1 MKRTLHICLLIAM
14 VLGVFPASRTYAA
27 DREHTLKVYNWADYI
42 DESLLDEFEEWYKE
56 QTGEEVEIIYQLF
69 DINEVMLAKLEK
81 GHEDFDVVC
90 PSEYII
96 DRMLANDM
104 LLPINRDFGTTP
116 DYTQLV
122 SPFFVEQLA
131 KFDQSGKRA
140 NDYAV
145 GYMWGTTGILYNPKY
160 ITDEEAN
167 SWGIIWDERL
177 ESKVLMKDAYRDIY
191 GCMIMYARYQE
202 ILDGKVTRQ
211 QLMND
216 TSDEAIAAVEELLK
230 SAKQNIAGWEV
241 DFGKEMMTKE
251 KAYINVSWS
260 GDAVWAIEEAAAI
273 GMELRY
279 HVPREGSNVWF
290 DGWVIPKYA
299 VNTKAASYF
308 INFMCM
314 PENALRNMDEIGYV
328 SVVASPDI
336 LEAKTD
342 STLETYSDLTYFFG
356 EGADSVPVDNI
367 QYPDRAVI
375 ERAALMRDCG
385 NRTKSMIEMW
395 SRVKGDSLAPWVYIV
410 IGITFG
416 GGLIWYV
423 YRKILL
429 LYILYRNTKERKR
442 RRAKYQ
448 KSRKKAN
455 GKG

>member
-1 MKRTLHICLLIAM
+1 MKRILHISLLIGM
-14 VLGVFPASRTYAA
+14 LLGVLPTNHVWAA

-42 DESLLDEFEEWYKE
+42 DESLLDEFEVWYKE

-81 GHEDFDVVC
+81 GHEDFYVVC

-104 LLPINRDFGTTP
+104 LLPIPRDFGDTP
-116 DYTQLV
+116 DYISLV

-131 KFDQSGKRA
+131 KFDQPDKRA

-145 GYMWGTTGILYNPKY
+145 GYMWGTTGLLYNPEFV
-160 ITDEEAN
+160 TDEEAD
-167 SWGIIWDERL
+167 SWGIIWDERFN
-177 ESKVLMKDAYRDIY
+177 SKVLMKDAYRDIY
-191 GCMIMYARYQE
+191 GCMLMFARYQE
-202 ILDGKVTRQ
+202 VLDGKVTRQ
-211 QLMND
+211 ELMND
-216 TSDEAIAAVEELLK
+216 TSDEAIDTVEVLLK

-241 DFGKEMMTKE
+241 DFGKEMMTKK

-299 VNTKAASYF
+299 VNTKAAAYF

-314 PENALRNMDEIGYV
+314 PENAMRNMDEIGYV
-328 SVVASPDI
+328 SVVASPEI
-336 LEAKTD
+336 LEAKID
-342 STLETYSDLTYFFG
+342 STLEEYSDLTYFFG
-356 EGADSVPVDNI
+356 EGADSVHIDNI

-395 SRVKGDSLAPWVYIV
+395 SRVKGDSLDAWVYIV
-410 IGITFG
+410 IGLTFG
-416 GGLIWYV
+416 GGIVWYIYNKV
-423 YRKILL
+423 QEHKRNARYRK
-429 LYILYRNTKERKR
+429 NKKKNSKSKR
-442 RRAKYQ
+442 
-448 KSRKKAN
+448 
-455 GKG
+455 

>member
-1 MKRTLHICLLIAM
+1 MKRILHISLLIGM
-14 VLGVFPASRTYAA
+14 LLGVLPASPVLAA

-42 DESLLDEFEEWYKE
+42 DESLLDEFEIWYKE

-104 LLPINRDFGTTP
+104 LLPIPRDFGDTP
-116 DYTQLV
+116 DYISLV

-131 KFDQSGKRA
+131 KFDQPDKRA

-145 GYMWGTTGILYNPKY
+145 GYMWGTTGLLYNPEFV
-160 ITDEEAN
+160 TDEEAD
-167 SWGIIWDERL
+167 SWGIIWDERFN
-177 ESKVLMKDAYRDIY
+177 SKVLMKDAYRDIY
-191 GCMIMYARYQE
+191 GCMLMYARYQE
-202 ILDGKVTRQ
+202 VLDGKVTRQ
-211 QLMND
+211 ELMND
-216 TSDEAIAAVEELLK
+216 TSDEAIDTVEVLLK

-241 DFGKEMMTKE
+241 DFGKEMMTKK

-299 VNTKAASYF
+299 VNTKAAAYF

-328 SVVASPDI
+328 SVVASPEI
-336 LEAKTD
+336 LEAKID
-342 STLETYSDLTYFFG
+342 STLEEYSDLTYFFG
-356 EGADSVPVDNI
+356 EGADSVLVDNI

-395 SRVKGDSLAPWVYIV
+395 SRVKGDSLDAWVYIV

-416 GGLIWYV
+416 GGIVWYIYNKV
-423 YRKILL
+423 QEHK
-429 LYILYRNTKERKR
+429 RNARYKKNKKKNSKCKR
-442 RRAKYQ
+442 
-448 KSRKKAN
+448 
-455 GKG
+455 

>member
-1 MKRTLHICLLIAM
+1 MRQYLRNVLNFGLLMILLFGNLH
-14 VLGVFPASRTYAA
+14 VASLYAA

-42 DESLLDEFEEWYKE
+42 DESLLDEFVVWYKE

-104 LLPINRDFGTTP
+104 LLPINRDFGSTP
-116 DYTQLV
+116 DYISLV
-122 SPFFVEQLA
+122 SPFVVDQFTQL
-131 KFDQSGKRA
+131 DHPGKRA

-145 GYMWGTTGILYNPKY
+145 GYMWGTTGLLYNPKF
-160 ITDEEAN
+160 ITDEEAD
-167 SWGIIWDERL
+167 SWGIIWDERF
-177 ESKVLMKDAYRDIY
+177 ESKILMKDAYRDIF
-191 GCMIMYARYQE
+191 GPMLMYARYQD

-216 TSDEAIAAVEELLK
+216 SSDEAIATVENLLK
-230 SAKQNIAGWEV
+230 SAKRNIAGWEV

-273 GMELRY
+273 GMTLKY

-299 VNTKAASYF
+299 VNTKAAAYF

-328 SVVASPDI
+328 SVVASPEI
-336 LEAKTD
+336 LEAKID
-342 STLETYSDLTYFFG
+342 STLDEYIDLTYFFG
-356 EGADSVPVDNI
+356 EGADSVPVNAI

-385 NRTKSMIEMW
+385 NRTKNMLEMW
-395 SRVKGDSLAPWVYIV
+395 SRVKGDSLDTWVYIV
-410 IGITFG
+410 IGVTFG
-416 GGLIWYV
+416 GGSVWWIY
-423 YRKILL
+423 
-429 LYILYRNTKERKR
+429 NTLKERKR
-442 RRAKYQ
+442 RAKY
-448 KSRKKAN
+448 KKNNKKNKRK
-455 GKG
+455 G

>member
-1 MKRTLHICLLIAM
+1 MLIAA
-14 VLGVFPASRTYAA
+14 LLCITTTTYAA

-42 DESLLDEFEEWYKE
+42 DESLLDEFVVWYKE

-116 DYTQLV
+116 DYTSLV

-131 KFDQSGKRA
+131 KFDQNGKQA
-140 NDYAV
+140 NNYAV
-145 GYMWGTTGILYNPKY
+145 GYMWGTTGILYNPKFV
-160 ITDEEAN
+160 TDEEAD
-167 SWGIIWDERL
+167 SWGIIWDERFN
-177 ESKVLMKDAYRDIY
+177 SKVLMKDAYRDIY
-191 GCMIMYARYQE
+191 GCMLMYGYYQD

-211 QLMND
+211 ELMNN
-216 TSDEAIAAVEELLK
+216 TSDEAIDTVEVLLK

-299 VNTKAASYF
+299 VNTKAAAYF

-328 SVVASPDI
+328 SVVASPEI
-336 LEAKTD
+336 LEAKID
-342 STLETYSDLTYFFG
+342 STLEEYSDLTYFFG
-356 EGADSVPVDNI
+356 EGADSVLVDNI

-395 SRVKGDSLAPWVYIV
+395 SRVKGDSLDAWVYIV

-416 GGLIWYV
+416 GGIVWYIYNKV
-423 YRKILL
+423 QEHK
-429 LYILYRNTKERKR
+429 RNARYKKNKKKNNKSKR
-442 RRAKYQ
+442 
-448 KSRKKAN
+448 
-455 GKG
+455 

>member
-1 MKRTLHICLLIAM
+1 MKRILHISLLIA
-14 VLGVFPASRTYAA
+14 VLLGMLPLRAHAA

-42 DESLLDEFEEWYKE
+42 DESLLDEFEVWYKE

-116 DYTQLV
+116 DYTRLV

-131 KFDQSGKRA
+131 KFDQDGKQA

-145 GYMWGTTGILYNPKY
+145 GYMWGTTGILYNPKFV
-160 ITDEEAN
+160 TDEEAD
-167 SWGIIWDERL
+167 SWGVIWDERFN
-177 ESKVLMKDAYRDIY
+177 SKVLMKDAYRDIY

-216 TSDEAIAAVEELLK
+216 TSDEAIDTVEVLLK

-299 VNTKAASYF
+299 VNTKAAAYF

-328 SVVASPDI
+328 SVVASPEI
-336 LEAKTD
+336 LEAKID
-342 STLETYSDLTYFFG
+342 STLEEYSDLTYFFG

-395 SRVKGDSLAPWVYIV
+395 SRVKGDSLDAWVYIV

-416 GGLIWYV
+416 GGGVWYIYNKV
-423 YRKILL
+423 Q
-429 LYILYRNTKERKR
+429 ERKR
-442 RRAKYQ
+442 RAKYRRYKK
-448 KSRKKAN
+448 KSKR
-455 GKG
+455 

>member
-1 MKRTLHICLLIAM
+1 MRRLLHISILLAALFCITT
-14 VLGVFPASRTYAA
+14 TYAA

-42 DESLLDEFEEWYKE
+42 DESLLEEFEKWYKE

-104 LLPINRDFGTTP
+104 LLPINRDFGNTP
-116 DYTQLV
+116 DYISLV
-122 SPFFVEQLA
+122 SPFFVEQMA
-131 KFDQSGKRA
+131 KFDQAGKRA

-145 GYMWGTTGILYNPKY
+145 GYMWGTTGLLYNPEFV
-160 ITDEEAN
+160 TDEEAD
-167 SWGIIWDERL
+167 SWGIIWDERFN
-177 ESKVLMKDAYRDIY
+177 SKILMKDAYRDIY
-191 GCMIMYARYQE
+191 GCMLMYARYQE
-202 ILDGKVTRQ
+202 VLDGLVTRQ
-211 QLMND
+211 ELMND
-216 TSDEAIAAVEELLK
+216 TSDEAIDTVETLLK

-241 DFGKEMMTKE
+241 DFGKEMMTKK

-273 GMELRY
+273 GMELKY

-299 VNTKAASYF
+299 VNTKAAAYF

-328 SVVASPDI
+328 SVVASPEI
-336 LEAKTD
+336 LEAKMD
-342 STLETYSDLTYFFG
+342 STLEEYVDLTYFFG

-385 NRTKSMIEMW
+385 NRTKNMIEMW
-395 SRVKGDSLAPWVYIV
+395 SRVKGDSLDAWVYIV

-416 GGLIWYV
+416 GGAVWYV
-423 YRKILL
+423 YNKVQEHKRKARYKKSKKI
-429 LYILYRNTKERKR
+429 KRKR
-442 RRAKYQ
+442 
-448 KSRKKAN
+448 
-455 GKG
+455 

>member
-1 MKRTLHICLLIAM
+1 ML
-14 VLGVFPASRTYAA
+14 LGVLPTNHVWAA

-42 DESLLDEFEEWYKE
+42 DESLLDEFEVWYKE

-104 LLPINRDFGTTP
+104 LLPISRDFGNTP
-116 DYTQLV
+116 DYISLV

-131 KFDQSGKRA
+131 KFDQPDKRA

-145 GYMWGTTGILYNPKY
+145 GYMWGTTGLLYNPEFV
-160 ITDEEAN
+160 TDEEAD
-167 SWGIIWDERL
+167 SWGIIWDERFN
-177 ESKVLMKDAYRDIY
+177 SKVLMKDAYRDIY
-191 GCMIMYARYQE
+191 GCMLMFARYQE
-202 ILDGKVTRQ
+202 VLDGKVTRQ
-211 QLMND
+211 ELMND
-216 TSDEAIAAVEELLK
+216 TSDEAIDTVEVLLK

-241 DFGKEMMTKE
+241 DFGKEMMTKK

-299 VNTKAASYF
+299 VNTKAAAYF

-314 PENALRNMDEIGYV
+314 PENAMRNMDEIGYV
-328 SVVASPDI
+328 SVVASPEI
-336 LEAKTD
+336 LEAKID
-342 STLETYSDLTYFFG
+342 STLEEYSDLTYFFG
-356 EGADSVPVDNI
+356 EGADSVHIDNI

-395 SRVKGDSLAPWVYIV
+395 SRVKGDSLDAWVYIV
-410 IGITFG
+410 IGLTFG
-416 GGLIWYV
+416 GGIVWYIYNKV
-423 YRKILL
+423 QEHKRNARYRK
-429 LYILYRNTKERKR
+429 NKKKNSKSKR
-442 RRAKYQ
+442 
-448 KSRKKAN
+448 
-455 GKG
+455 

>member
-1 MKRTLHICLLIAM
+1 MKRILNIGMLLA
-14 VLGVFPASRTYAA
+14 VLIGLTPTNDAKAA

-160 ITDEEAN
+160 ITDEEVD

-202 ILDGKVTRQ
+202 LLDGKVTRQ

-230 SAKQNIAGWEV
+230 SAKRNIAGWEV

-260 GDAVWAIEEAAAI
+260 GDAVWAIEEADAI
-273 GMELRY
+273 DMELRY

-299 VNTKAASYF
+299 VNTKAAAYF

-328 SVVASPDI
+328 SVVASAEI
-336 LEAKTD
+336 LEAKID
-342 STLETYSDLTYFFG
+342 STLGYYSDLTYFFG

-395 SRVKGDSLAPWVYIV
+395 SRVKGDNLDAWVYIV

-416 GGLIWYV
+416 GGGIWYI
-423 YRKILL
+423 YSKIE
-429 LYILYRNTKERKR
+429 ERKR
-442 RRAKYQ
+442 RAKYR
-448 KSRKKAN
+448 KNKKA
-455 GKG
+455 KR

>member
-1 MKRTLHICLLIAM
+1 MKRILHISLLIGM
-14 VLGVFPASRTYAA
+14 LLGVLPTNHVWAA

-42 DESLLDEFEEWYKE
+42 DESLLDEFEVWYKE

-104 LLPINRDFGTTP
+104 LLPIPRDFGDTP
-116 DYTQLV
+116 DYISLV

-131 KFDQSGKRA
+131 KFDQPDKRA

-145 GYMWGTTGILYNPKY
+145 GYMWGTTGLLYNPEFV
-160 ITDEEAN
+160 TDEEAD
-167 SWGIIWDERL
+167 SWGIIWDERFN
-177 ESKVLMKDAYRDIY
+177 SKVLMKDAYRDIY
-191 GCMIMYARYQE
+191 GCMLMYARYQE
-202 ILDGKVTRQ
+202 VLDGKVSRQ
-211 QLMND
+211 ELMND
-216 TSDEAIAAVEELLK
+216 TSDEAIDTVEVLLK
-230 SAKQNIAGWEV
+230 AAKQNIAGWEV
-241 DFGKEMMTKE
+241 DFGKEMMTKK

-299 VNTKAASYF
+299 VNTKAAAYF

-328 SVVASPDI
+328 SVVASPEI
-336 LEAKTD
+336 LAAKTD
-342 STLETYSDLTYFFG
+342 STLEEYVDLTYFFG
-356 EGADSVPVDNI
+356 EGADSVLVDNI

-395 SRVKGDSLAPWVYIV
+395 SRVKGDSLDAWVYIV

-416 GGLIWYV
+416 GGTVWYIYNKV
-423 YRKILL
+423 Q
-429 LYILYRNTKERKR
+429 ERKR
-442 RRAKYQ
+442 RAKY
-448 KSRKKAN
+448 KKYKKKAA
-455 GKG
+455 KAKR

>member
-1 MKRTLHICLLIAM
+1 MKRILHISLLIGM
-14 VLGVFPASRTYAA
+14 LLGVLPASPVLAA

-42 DESLLDEFEEWYKE
+42 DESLLDEFEVWYKE

-104 LLPINRDFGTTP
+104 LLPISRDFGNTP
-116 DYTQLV
+116 DYISLV

-131 KFDQSGKRA
+131 KFDQPDKRA

-145 GYMWGTTGILYNPKY
+145 GYMWGTTGLLYNPEFV
-160 ITDEEAN
+160 TDEEAD
-167 SWGIIWDERL
+167 SWGIIWDERFN
-177 ESKVLMKDAYRDIY
+177 SKVLMKDAYRDIY
-191 GCMIMYARYQE
+191 GCMLMFARYQE
-202 ILDGKVTRQ
+202 VLDGKVTRQ
-211 QLMND
+211 ELMND
-216 TSDEAIAAVEELLK
+216 TSDEAIDTVEVLLK

-241 DFGKEMMTKE
+241 DFGKEMMTKK

-299 VNTKAASYF
+299 VNTKAAAYF

-314 PENALRNMDEIGYV
+314 PENAMRNMDEIGYV
-328 SVVASPDI
+328 SVVASPEI
-336 LEAKTD
+336 LEAKID
-342 STLETYSDLTYFFG
+342 STLEEYSDLTYFFG
-356 EGADSVPVDNI
+356 EGADSVHIDNI

-395 SRVKGDSLAPWVYIV
+395 SRVKGDSLDAWVYIV
-410 IGITFG
+410 IGLTFG
-416 GGLIWYV
+416 GGIVWYIYNKV
-423 YRKILL
+423 QEHKRNARYRK
-429 LYILYRNTKERKR
+429 NKKKNSKSKR
-442 RRAKYQ
+442 
-448 KSRKKAN
+448 
-455 GKG
+455 

>member
-1 MKRTLHICLLIAM
+1 MKRFLYNCLLVAALWG
-14 VLGVFPASRTYAA
+14 VLPTSICHAA

-104 LLPINRDFGTTP
+104 LLPINRDFGSTP

-131 KFDQSGKRA
+131 KFDQSGKQA

-160 ITDEEAN
+160 ITDEEAD

-202 ILDGKVTRQ
+202 ILDGMVTRQ

-395 SRVKGDSLAPWVYIV
+395 SRVKGDSLDAWVYIV

-416 GGLIWYV
+416 GGFVWYIYNKV
-423 YRKILL
+423 QEY
-429 LYILYRNTKERKR
+429 KR
-442 RRAKYQ
+442 LAKYKKNK
-448 KSRKKAN
+448 KSTLRKK
-455 GKG
+455 

>member
-1 MKRTLHICLLIAM
+1 MKRFFPICMLMAAVM
-14 VLGVFPASRTYAA
+14 GMAPTGATYAA
-27 DREHTLKVYNWADYI
+27 DRAHTLKVYNWADYI
-42 DESLLDEFEEWYKE
+42 DESLLDEFEVWYEE
-56 QTGEEVEIIYQLF
+56 QTGEKVEIIYQLF

-104 LLPINRDFGTTP
+104 LLPISRDFGTTP

-131 KFDQSGKRA
+131 KFDQAGKRA
-140 NDYAV
+140 GDYAV

-160 ITDEEAN
+160 ITDEEAD

-202 ILDGKVTRQ
+202 LLDGTTTRQ

-216 TSDEAIAAVEELLK
+216 TSDEAIAAVEALLK
-230 SAKQNIAGWEV
+230 SAKRNIAGWEV

-260 GDAVWAIEEAAAI
+260 GDAVWAIEEADAI

-299 VNTKAASYF
+299 VNTKAAAYF

-314 PENALRNMDEIGYV
+314 PENAMRNMDEIGYV
-328 SVVASPDI
+328 SVIASEEI
-336 LEAKTD
+336 LEAKKD
-342 STLETYSDLTYFFG
+342 STLDYCSDLTYFFG

-385 NRTKSMIEMW
+385 GRTKSMIEMW
-395 SRVKGDSLAPWVYIV
+395 SRVKGDNLDSWVYFV

-416 GGLIWYV
+416 GGGVWYV
-423 YRKILL
+423 YNKVQEA
-429 LYILYRNTKERKR
+429 K
-442 RRAKYQ
+442 RRAKYRKNKKKTQ
-448 KSRKKAN
+448 RKK
-455 GKG
+455 

>member
-1 MKRTLHICLLIAM
+1 MRQYLRNVLNFGLLMILLFGNLH
-14 VLGVFPASRTYAA
+14 VASLYAA

-42 DESLLDEFEEWYKE
+42 DESLLDEFVVWYKE

-104 LLPINRDFGTTP
+104 LLPINRDFGSTP
-116 DYTQLV
+116 DYISLV
-122 SPFFVEQLA
+122 SPFVVDQFTQL
-131 KFDQSGKRA
+131 DHPGKRA

-145 GYMWGTTGILYNPKY
+145 GYMWGTTGLLYNPKF
-160 ITDEEAN
+160 ITDEEAD
-167 SWGIIWDERL
+167 SWGIIWDERF
-177 ESKVLMKDAYRDIY
+177 ESKILMKDAYRDIF
-191 GCMIMYARYQE
+191 GPMLMYARYQD

-216 TSDEAIAAVEELLK
+216 SSDEAIATVENLLK
-230 SAKQNIAGWEV
+230 SAKRNIAGWEV
-241 DFGKEMMTKE
+241 DFGQEMMTKE

-273 GMELRY
+273 GMTLKY
-279 HVPREGSNVWF
+279 HVPREGSNVWC

-299 VNTKAASYF
+299 VNTKAAAYF

-328 SVVASPDI
+328 SVVASPEI
-336 LEAKTD
+336 LEAKID
-342 STLETYSDLTYFFG
+342 STLDEYIDLTYFFG
-356 EGADSVPVDNI
+356 VGADSVPVNAI

-385 NRTKSMIEMW
+385 NRTKNMLEMW
-395 SRVKGDSLAPWVYIV
+395 SRVKGDSLDTWVYIV
-410 IGITFG
+410 IGVTFG
-416 GGLIWYV
+416 GGSVWWIY
-423 YRKILL
+423 
-429 LYILYRNTKERKR
+429 NTLKERKR
-442 RRAKYQ
+442 RAKY
-448 KSRKKAN
+448 KKNNKKNKRAR
-455 GKG
+455 

>member
-1 MKRTLHICLLIAM
+1 MKRILHTYLLIAA
-14 VLGVFPASRTYAA
+14 LFGITTTYAA

-42 DESLLDEFEEWYKE
+42 DESLLDEFEVWYKE

-104 LLPINRDFGTTP
+104 LLPIPRDFGSTP
-116 DYTQLV
+116 DYISLV
-122 SPFFVEQLA
+122 SPFVLEQFA
-131 KFDQSGKRA
+131 KLDQSGKRA

-145 GYMWGTTGILYNPKY
+145 GYMWGTTGILYNPEF
-160 ITDEEAN
+160 ITDEEAD
-167 SWGIIWDERL
+167 SWGIIWDDRL
-177 ESKVLMKDAYRDIY
+177 VSKVLMKDAYRDIY
-191 GCMIMYARYQE
+191 GCMLMYAHYQE
-202 ILDGKVTRQ
+202 LLDSTATRQ
-211 QLMND
+211 ELMND
-216 TSDEAIAAVEELLK
+216 TSDEAIATVEELLK

-241 DFGKEMMTKE
+241 DFGKEMMTKK

-279 HVPREGSNVWF
+279 HVPREGSNAWF

-328 SVVASPDI
+328 SVIASPEI
-336 LEAKTD
+336 LEAKKD
-342 STLETYSDLTYFFG
+342 STLEEYVDLTYFFG
-356 EGADSVPVDNI
+356 EGADSVLVDNI

-375 ERAALMRDCG
+375 ERTALMRDCAS
-385 NRTKSMIEMW
+385 RTKSMIEMW

-416 GGLIWYV
+416 GGSVWYV
-423 YRKILL
+423 YNKVQEA
-429 LYILYRNTKERKR
+429 K
-442 RRAKYQ
+442 RRAKY
-448 KSRKKAN
+448 RKYKKKN
-455 GKG
+455 QRKR

>member
-1 MKRTLHICLLIAM
+1 ML
-14 VLGVFPASRTYAA
+14 LGVLPTNHVWAA

-42 DESLLDEFEEWYKE
+42 DESLLDEFEVWYKE

-104 LLPINRDFGTTP
+104 LLPISRDFGNTP
-116 DYTQLV
+116 DYISLV

-131 KFDQSGKRA
+131 KFDQPDKRA

-145 GYMWGTTGILYNPKY
+145 GYMWGTTGLLYNPEFV
-160 ITDEEAN
+160 TDEEAD
-167 SWGIIWDERL
+167 SWGIIWDERFN
-177 ESKVLMKDAYRDIY
+177 SKVLMKDAYRDIY
-191 GCMIMYARYQE
+191 GCMLMFARYQDV
-202 ILDGKVTRQ
+202 LDGKVTRQ
-211 QLMND
+211 ELMND
-216 TSDEAIAAVEELLK
+216 TSDEAIDTVEVLLK

-241 DFGKEMMTKE
+241 DFGKEMMTKK

-299 VNTKAASYF
+299 VNTKAAAYF

-314 PENALRNMDEIGYV
+314 PENAMRNMDEIGYV
-328 SVVASPDI
+328 SVVASPEI
-336 LEAKTD
+336 LEAKID
-342 STLETYSDLTYFFG
+342 STLEEYSDLTYFFG
-356 EGADSVPVDNI
+356 EGADSVHIDNI

-395 SRVKGDSLAPWVYIV
+395 SRVKGDSLDAWVYIV
-410 IGITFG
+410 IGLTFG
-416 GGLIWYV
+416 GGIVWYIYNKV
-423 YRKILL
+423 QEHKRNVRYRK
-429 LYILYRNTKERKR
+429 NKKKNSKSKR
-442 RRAKYQ
+442 
-448 KSRKKAN
+448 
-455 GKG
+455 

>member
-1 MKRTLHICLLIAM
+1 MKRILHISLLIAA
-14 VLGVFPASRTYAA
+14 LLCITTTTYAA
-27 DREHTLKVYNWADYI
+27 DRAHTLKVYNWADYI
-42 DESLLDEFEEWYKE
+42 DESLLDEFVIWYKE

-116 DYTQLV
+116 DYTSLV

-131 KFDQSGKRA
+131 KFDQDGKQA

-145 GYMWGTTGILYNPKY
+145 GYMWGTTGILYNPKFV
-160 ITDEEAN
+160 TDEEAD
-167 SWGIIWDERL
+167 SWGIIWDERFN
-177 ESKVLMKDAYRDIY
+177 SKVLMKDAYRDIY
-191 GCMIMYARYQE
+191 GCMLMYGYYQD

-211 QLMND
+211 ELMNN
-216 TSDEAIAAVEELLK
+216 TSDEAIDTVEVLLK

-299 VNTKAASYF
+299 VNTKAAAYF

-328 SVVASPDI
+328 SVVASPEI
-336 LEAKTD
+336 LEAKID
-342 STLETYSDLTYFFG
+342 STLEEYSDLTYFFG
-356 EGADSVPVDNI
+356 EGADSVLVDNI

-395 SRVKGDSLAPWVYIV
+395 SRVKGDSLDAWVYIV

-416 GGLIWYV
+416 GGIVWYIYNKV
-423 YRKILL
+423 QEHK
-429 LYILYRNTKERKR
+429 RNARYKKNKKKNSKSKR
-442 RRAKYQ
+442 
-448 KSRKKAN
+448 
-455 GKG
+455 

>member
-1 MKRTLHICLLIAM
+1 MKRLLNFALFLI
-14 VLGVFPASRTYAA
+14 VLLGMLPMNPLYAA

-42 DESLLDEFEEWYKE
+42 DEDLLDEFEEWYKE

-104 LLPINRDFGTTP
+104 LLPINRNFGDTP
-116 DYTQLV
+116 DYISLV
-122 SPFFVEQLA
+122 SPFFVEQIA
-131 KFDQSGKRA
+131 KFDQAGKRA

-145 GYMWGTTGILYNPKY
+145 GYMWGTTGLLYNPEFV
-160 ITDEEAN
+160 TDEEAD
-167 SWGIIWDERL
+167 SWSIIWDDRFA
-177 ESKVLMKDAYRDIY
+177 SKILMKDAYRDIY
-191 GCMIMYARYQE
+191 GCMLMYAHYQDV
-202 ILDGKVTRQ
+202 LDGKATRQ
-211 QLMND
+211 ELMNN
-216 TSDEAIAAVEELLK
+216 TSDEAIATVENLLK

-241 DFGKEMMTKE
+241 DFGKEMMTKK

-328 SVVASPDI
+328 SVIASPEI
-336 LEAKTD
+336 LEAKVD
-342 STLETYSDLTYFFG
+342 STLEEYSDLTYFFG
-356 EGADSVPVDNI
+356 EGADSVLVNNI

-395 SRVKGDSLAPWVYIV
+395 SRVKGDSLDAWVYIV

-416 GGLIWYV
+416 GGGFWWIYNKV
-423 YRKILL
+423 Q
-429 LYILYRNTKERKR
+429 ERKR
-442 RRAKYQ
+442 RAKYRRLKKNDQ
-448 KSRKKAN
+448 RKK
-455 GKG
+455 

>member
-1 MKRTLHICLLIAM
+1 M
-14 VLGVFPASRTYAA
+14 VAALFCTVGLFAA

-42 DESLLDEFEEWYKE
+42 DESLLDEFEVWYEE
-56 QTGEEVEIIYQLF
+56 QTGEKVEIIYQLF

-104 LLPINRDFGTTP
+104 LLPISRDFGTTP

-131 KFDQSGKRA
+131 KFDQAGKRA
-140 NDYAV
+140 GDYAV

-160 ITDEEAN
+160 ITDEEAD

-202 ILDGKVTRQ
+202 LLDGTTTRQ

-216 TSDEAIAAVEELLK
+216 TSDEAIAAVEALLK
-230 SAKQNIAGWEV
+230 SAKRNIAGWEV

-260 GDAVWAIEEAAAI
+260 GDAVWAIEEADAI

-299 VNTKAASYF
+299 VNTKAAAYF

-314 PENALRNMDEIGYV
+314 PENAMRNMDEIGYV
-328 SVVASPDI
+328 SVIASEEI
-336 LEAKTD
+336 LEAKKD
-342 STLETYSDLTYFFG
+342 STLDYCSDLTYFFG

-385 NRTKSMIEMW
+385 GRTKSMIEMW
-395 SRVKGDSLAPWVYIV
+395 SRVKGDNLDLWVYFV

-416 GGLIWYV
+416 GGGVWYV
-423 YRKILL
+423 YNKVQEA
-429 LYILYRNTKERKR
+429 K
-442 RRAKYQ
+442 RRAKYRKNKKKTQ
-448 KSRKKAN
+448 RKK
-455 GKG
+455 

>member
-1 MKRTLHICLLIAM
+1 MKRFFPICMLMAAVM
-14 VLGVFPASRTYAA
+14 GMAPTGATYAA

-42 DESLLDEFEEWYKE
+42 DESLLDEFEVWYEE

-104 LLPINRDFGTTP
+104 LLPISRDFGTTP

-131 KFDQSGKRA
+131 KFDQAGKRA
-140 NDYAV
+140 GDYAV

-160 ITDEEAN
+160 ITDEEAD

-202 ILDGKVTRQ
+202 LLDGTTTRQ

-216 TSDEAIAAVEELLK
+216 TSDEAIAAVEALLK
-230 SAKQNIAGWEV
+230 SAKRNIAGWEV

-260 GDAVWAIEEAAAI
+260 GDAVWAIEEADAI

-299 VNTKAASYF
+299 VNTKAAAYF

-314 PENALRNMDEIGYV
+314 PENAMRNMDEIGYV
-328 SVVASPDI
+328 SVIASEEI
-336 LEAKTD
+336 LEAKKD
-342 STLETYSDLTYFFG
+342 STLDYCSDLTYFFG

-367 QYPDRAVI
+367 QYPDRTVI

-385 NRTKSMIEMW
+385 GRTKSMIEMW
-395 SRVKGDSLAPWVYIV
+395 SRVKGDNLDSWVYFV

-416 GGLIWYV
+416 GGGVWYV
-423 YRKILL
+423 YNKVQEA
-429 LYILYRNTKERKR
+429 K
-442 RRAKYQ
+442 RRAKYRKNKKKTQ
-448 KSRKKAN
+448 RKK
-455 GKG
+455 

>member
-1 MKRTLHICLLIAM
+1 MKRILHISLLVAAL
-14 VLGVFPASRTYAA
+14 LGMLPLSVAHAA

-42 DESLLDEFEEWYKE
+42 DESLLEEFEKWYKE

-96 DRMLANDM
+96 DRMLANNM
-104 LLPINRDFGTTP
+104 LLPINRDFGNTP
-116 DYTQLV
+116 DYISLV
-122 SPFFVEQLA
+122 SPFFVEQMA
-131 KFDQSGKRA
+131 KFDQAGKRA

-145 GYMWGTTGILYNPKY
+145 GYMWGTTGLLYNPEFV
-160 ITDEEAN
+160 TDEEAD
-167 SWGIIWDERL
+167 SWGIIWDERFN
-177 ESKVLMKDAYRDIY
+177 SKILMKDAYRDIY
-191 GCMIMYARYQE
+191 GCMLMYAHYQDV
-202 ILDGKVTRQ
+202 LDGKATRQ
-211 QLMND
+211 ELMNN
-216 TSDEAIAAVEELLK
+216 TSDEAIATVENLLK
-230 SAKQNIAGWEV
+230 SAKHNIAGWEV
-241 DFGKEMMTKE
+241 DFGKEMMTKK

-260 GDAVWAIEEAAAI
+260 GDAVWAIEEAEAI

-328 SVVASPDI
+328 SVVASPEI
-336 LEAKTD
+336 LEAKVD
-342 STLETYSDLTYFFG
+342 STLEVYSDLTYFFG
-356 EGADSVPVDNI
+356 EGADSVLVDNI

-395 SRVKGDSLAPWVYIV
+395 SRVKGDSLDAWVYIV

-416 GGLIWYV
+416 GGLVWGIYNKV
-423 YRKILL
+423 Q
-429 LYILYRNTKERKR
+429 ERKR
-442 RRAKYQ
+442 RAKY
-448 KSRKKAN
+448 RKYKKKN
-455 GKG
+455 QRKNKR

>member
-1 MKRTLHICLLIAM
+1 MKRILHISLLIAA
-14 VLGVFPASRTYAA
+14 LLCITTTTYAA
-27 DREHTLKVYNWADYI
+27 DRAHTLKVYNWADYI
-42 DESLLDEFEEWYKE
+42 DESLLDEFVIWYKE

-116 DYTQLV
+116 DYTSLV

-131 KFDQSGKRA
+131 KFDQDGKQA

-145 GYMWGTTGILYNPKY
+145 GYMWGTTGILYNPKFV
-160 ITDEEAN
+160 TDEEAD
-167 SWGIIWDERL
+167 SWGIIWDERFN
-177 ESKVLMKDAYRDIY
+177 SKVLMKDAYRDIY
-191 GCMIMYARYQE
+191 GCMLMYGYYQD

-211 QLMND
+211 ELMNN
-216 TSDEAIAAVEELLK
+216 TSDEAIDTVEVLLK

-299 VNTKAASYF
+299 VNTKAAAYF

-328 SVVASPDI
+328 SVVASPEI
-336 LEAKTD
+336 LEAKID
-342 STLETYSDLTYFFG
+342 STLEEYSDLTYFFG
-356 EGADSVPVDNI
+356 EGADSVLVDNI

-395 SRVKGDSLAPWVYIV
+395 SRVKGDSLDAWVYIV

-416 GGLIWYV
+416 GGIVWYIYNKV
-423 YRKILL
+423 QEHK
-429 LYILYRNTKERKR
+429 RNARYKKNKKKNNKSKR
-442 RRAKYQ
+442 
-448 KSRKKAN
+448 
-455 GKG
+455 

>member
-1 MKRTLHICLLIAM
+1 MLIGM
-14 VLGVFPASRTYAA
+14 LLGVLPTNHVWAA

-42 DESLLDEFEEWYKE
+42 DESLLDEFEVWYKE

-104 LLPINRDFGTTP
+104 LLPISRDFGNTP
-116 DYTQLV
+116 DYISLV

-131 KFDQSGKRA
+131 KFDQPDKRA

-145 GYMWGTTGILYNPKY
+145 GYMWGTTGLLYNPEFV
-160 ITDEEAN
+160 TDEEAD
-167 SWGIIWDERL
+167 SWGIIWDERFN
-177 ESKVLMKDAYRDIY
+177 SKVLMKDAYRDIY
-191 GCMIMYARYQE
+191 GCMLMFARYQE
-202 ILDGKVTRQ
+202 VLDGKVTRQ
-211 QLMND
+211 ELMND
-216 TSDEAIAAVEELLK
+216 TSDEAIDTVEVLLK

-241 DFGKEMMTKE
+241 DFGKEMMTKK

-299 VNTKAASYF
+299 VNTKAAAYF

-314 PENALRNMDEIGYV
+314 PENAMRNMDEIGYV
-328 SVVASPDI
+328 SVVASPEI
-336 LEAKTD
+336 LEAKID
-342 STLETYSDLTYFFG
+342 STLEEYSDLTYFFG
-356 EGADSVPVDNI
+356 EGADSVHIDNI

-395 SRVKGDSLAPWVYIV
+395 SRVKGDSLDAWVYIV
-410 IGITFG
+410 IGLTFG
-416 GGLIWYV
+416 GGIVWYIYNKV
-423 YRKILL
+423 QEHKRNARYRK
-429 LYILYRNTKERKR
+429 NKKKNSKSKR
-442 RRAKYQ
+442 
-448 KSRKKAN
+448 
-455 GKG
+455 

>member
-1 MKRTLHICLLIAM
+1 ML
-14 VLGVFPASRTYAA
+14 LGVFPASRSYAA

-145 GYMWGTTGILYNPKY
+145 GYMWGTTGILYNPKH
-160 ITDEEAN
+160 ITDEEAD

-202 ILDGKVTRQ
+202 LLDGKVTRQ

-230 SAKQNIAGWEV
+230 SAKRNIAGWEV

-260 GDAVWAIEEAAAI
+260 GDAVWAIEEADAI

-299 VNTKAASYF
+299 VNTKAAAYF

-328 SVVASPDI
+328 SVVASPEI
-336 LEAKTD
+336 LEAKID
-342 STLETYSDLTYFFG
+342 STLEEYSDLTYFFG

-395 SRVKGDSLAPWVYIV
+395 SRVKGDNLDAWVYIV

-416 GGLIWYV
+416 GGGVWYV
-423 YRKILL
+423 YNKVQEA
-429 LYILYRNTKERKR
+429 K
-442 RRAKYQ
+442 RRAKYKKNKK
-448 KSRKKAN
+448 KSQRKK
-455 GKG
+455 

>member
-1 MKRTLHICLLIAM
+1 MLIAA
-14 VLGVFPASRTYAA
+14 LLCITTTTYAA
-27 DREHTLKVYNWADYI
+27 DRAHTLKVYNWADYI
-42 DESLLDEFEEWYKE
+42 DESLLDEFVIWYKE

-116 DYTQLV
+116 DYTSLV

-131 KFDQSGKRA
+131 KFDQDGKQA

-145 GYMWGTTGILYNPKY
+145 GYMWGTTGILYNPKFV
-160 ITDEEAN
+160 TDEEAD
-167 SWGIIWDERL
+167 SWGIIWDERFN
-177 ESKVLMKDAYRDIY
+177 SKVLMKDAYRDIY

-216 TSDEAIAAVEELLK
+216 TSDEAIDTVEVLLK

-299 VNTKAASYF
+299 VNTKAAAYF

-328 SVVASPDI
+328 SVVASPEI
-336 LEAKTD
+336 LEAKID
-342 STLETYSDLTYFFG
+342 STLEEYSDLTYFFG

-395 SRVKGDSLAPWVYIV
+395 SRVKGDSLDAWVYIV

-416 GGLIWYV
+416 GGIVWYIYNKV
-423 YRKILL
+423 QEHK
-429 LYILYRNTKERKR
+429 RNARYKKNKKKNNKSKR
-442 RRAKYQ
+442 
-448 KSRKKAN
+448 
-455 GKG
+455 

>member
-1 MKRTLHICLLIAM
+1 MKRILYISLFIAVLLGLYPVSEIH
-14 VLGVFPASRTYAA
+14 AA
-27 DREHTLKVYNWADYI
+27 DREHTLKVYNWADYL
-42 DESLLDEFEEWYKE
+42 DESLLDEFVVWYKE

-96 DRMLANDM
+96 DRMLTNDM
-104 LLPINRDFGTTP
+104 LLPIPRDFGDTP
-116 DYTQLV
+116 DYISLV
-122 SPFFVEQLA
+122 SPFFVEQMS
-131 KFDQSGKRA
+131 KFDQPGKRA

-145 GYMWGTTGILYNPKY
+145 GYMWGTTGLLYNPEFV
-160 ITDEEAN
+160 TDEEAD
-167 SWGIIWDERL
+167 SWGIIWDERFN
-177 ESKVLMKDAYRDIY
+177 SKILMKDAYRDIY
-191 GCMIMYARYQE
+191 GCMLMYARYQE
-202 ILDGKVTRQ
+202 VLDGTTTRQ
-211 QLMND
+211 ELMND
-216 TSDEAIAAVEELLK
+216 TSDEAIDTVEVLLK
-230 SAKQNIAGWEV
+230 AAKNNIAGWEV
-241 DFGKEMMTKE
+241 DFGKEMMTKK

-299 VNTKAASYF
+299 VNTKAAAYF

-328 SVVASPDI
+328 SVVASPEI
-336 LEAKTD
+336 LEAKID
-342 STLETYSDLTYFFG
+342 STLEEYVDLTYFFG
-356 EGADSVPVDNI
+356 EEADSVPIDNI

-395 SRVKGDSLAPWVYIV
+395 SRVKGDSLDAWVYIV

-416 GGLIWYV
+416 GGLVWGIYNKV
-423 YRKILL
+423 Q
-429 LYILYRNTKERKR
+429 ERKR
-442 RRAKYQ
+442 RAKY
-448 KSRKKAN
+448 RKYKKKN
-455 GKG
+455 QRKNKR